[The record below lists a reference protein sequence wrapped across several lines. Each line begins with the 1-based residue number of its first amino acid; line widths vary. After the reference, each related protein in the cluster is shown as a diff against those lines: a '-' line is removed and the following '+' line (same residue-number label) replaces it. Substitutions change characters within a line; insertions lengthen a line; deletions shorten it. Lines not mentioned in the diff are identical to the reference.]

1 MTPFIRDVWPRTA
14 KSDLEITVFQILG
27 QGWRFEVNFAYVS
40 WKSKLDPEWPIWL
53 KMTPN
58 KNYKIHIKVRN
69 GCLKVSRTLTL
80 SDLSFQLID
89 EKGSDKIT
97 KLRKFD
103 NDFF

>member
-1 MTPFIRDVWPRTA
+1 M
-14 KSDLEITVFQILG
+14 
-27 QGWRFEVNFAYVS
+27 
-40 WKSKLDPEWPIWL
+40 
-53 KMTPN
+53 
-58 KNYKIHIKVRN
+58 RN

-103 NDFF
+103 NDFFQIVKNSGRAGIVKFLSIM